1 MGFLSGKRALIVG
14 VASDRS
20 IAWGIAQAM
29 HREGAE
35 LAFSYVNEK
44 FKERVQPLA
53 ESLGSKLTMQLDVTN
68 DAEIDSAFAAIK
80 QAWGS
85 LDIVVHAVAYA
96 PREALAGGFV
106 ESTSR
111 EAFKVAHDV
120 SSYSLTALA
129 RVAKPLMAGRAGA
142 ILTLSYLGAVKSIPS
157 YNVMGLA
164 KASLEA
170 NVRFL
175 AADMGPNN
183 VRVNGIS
190 AGPIKTLAAAGIA
203 GFLRE
208 AHPHRVES
216 PVDVE
221 NLASD
226 SVSEIR
232 AQERGGI
239 AHVFERDIAAQR
251 RDVSDPTQHLAEAGD
266 SGGGQSLDGARRDSV
281 HAHIVRTHVGRQEA
295 HVGFEARLGQAHDVV
310 ARDGFDGTEV
320 GERDDGARTARHERL
335 CSARQRGQAVARNIV
350 GDFESLARR
359 GLDETAGQRFPRR
372 VGDRVDHNVERSPGL
387 FDGGEGGVDFGV
399 IGDVELHGEL

>member
-96 PREALAGGFV
+96 PREALTGGFV

-129 RVAKPLMAGRAGA
+129 RAAQPLMAGRAGA

-203 GFLRE
+203 GFRKMLGRVADVAPLRRNVTLE
-208 AHPHRVES
+208 DVGNAAAFLCSDLANGITGEILY
-216 PVDVE
+216 VD
-221 NLASD
+221 
-226 SVSEIR
+226 
-232 AQERGGI
+232 GGFNT
-239 AHVFERDIAAQR
+239 VGMSF
-251 RDVSDPTQHLAEAGD
+251 TQEAG
-266 SGGGQSLDGARRDSV
+266 
-281 HAHIVRTHVGRQEA
+281 
-295 HVGFEARLGQAHDVV
+295 
-310 ARDGFDGTEV
+310 
-320 GERDDGARTARHERL
+320 
-335 CSARQRGQAVARNIV
+335 
-350 GDFESLARR
+350 
-359 GLDETAGQRFPRR
+359 
-372 VGDRVDHNVERSPGL
+372 
-387 FDGGEGGVDFGV
+387 EG
-399 IGDVELHGEL
+399 

>member
-35 LAFSYVNEK
+35 LAFTYVNEK
-44 FKERVQPLA
+44 FRERVQPLA
-53 ESLGSKLTMQLDVTN
+53 ESLGSKICVQLDVTN
-68 DAEIDSAFAAIK
+68 DAEIDAAFAAIG

-85 LDIVVHAVAYA
+85 LDILVHAVAYA

-129 RVAKPLMAGRAGA
+129 RAAQPLMTAGGA
-142 ILTLSYLGAVKSIPS
+142 VVTLSYLGAVKSIPS

-175 AADMGPNN
+175 AADLGPRNI
-183 VRVNGIS
+183 RVNGIS

-203 GFLRE
+203 GFRKMLGRVAEVAPLRRNVTLE
-208 AHPHRVES
+208 DVGNAAAFLCSDLANGVTGEILY
-216 PVDVE
+216 VDAGFSTVGM
-221 NLASD
+221 SFP
-226 SVSEIR
+226 
-232 AQERGGI
+232 Q
-239 AHVFERDIAAQR
+239 
-251 RDVSDPTQHLAEAGD
+251 EAG
-266 SGGGQSLDGARRDSV
+266 
-281 HAHIVRTHVGRQEA
+281 
-295 HVGFEARLGQAHDVV
+295 
-310 ARDGFDGTEV
+310 
-320 GERDDGARTARHERL
+320 GE
-335 CSARQRGQAVARNIV
+335 
-350 GDFESLARR
+350 
-359 GLDETAGQRFPRR
+359 
-372 VGDRVDHNVERSPGL
+372 
-387 FDGGEGGVDFGV
+387 
-399 IGDVELHGEL
+399 